1 MVSVGSGMDYEMFRK
16 EKDNFFAGGH
26 SPLPED
32 VRLAFDGLKYFD
44 PDENLDLELVVDP
57 SDGEAIEVQTSDGGT
72 RRYTRAGLVS
82 FDVNGEEV
90 QLTLFT
96 TAGDSGY
103 FLPFRDAT
111 SGKESYGAGRYLD
124 LDEAVDGKIAI
135 DFNMAYNPYCAYSE
149 AYSCPLPPSENW
161 LTVPIKA
168 GEKNY

>member
-1 MVSVGSGMDYEMFRK
+1 MFRK

-32 VRLAFDGLKYFD
+32 VRLAFDGLNYFE
-44 PDENLDLELVVDP
+44 PDEALELNLTIEPD
-57 SDGEAIEVQTSDGGT
+57 DGGTVEVPTSDGAT
-72 RRYTRAGLVS
+72 RHYARAGVVS
-82 FDVNGEEV
+82 FEVNGTQT

-96 TAGDSGY
+96 TGGSPGY

-124 LDEAVDGKIAI
+124 LEDAIDGKVEI
-135 DFNMAYNPYCAYSE
+135 DFNMAYNPYCAYSDT
-149 AYSCPLPPSENW
+149 YSCPLPPGENW

-168 GEKNY
+168 GEKTY